1 MSDLLASSSVPP
13 TQPRKPIVVH
23 QPGNKKRSNPS
34 SQSTSQQPRRK
45 KAATTTSSTDEIP
58 GLPGFSTTDI
68 LWVEPAAGFGNP
80 LPLKDIPEG
89 VTKVFYKWFQWG
101 REDKVG
107 YTLIERNEQKYWAD
121 PAAIH
126 ILDSCKMV
134 KITDTHF
141 FFLVKKQK
149 KALKY
154 GFLAK
159 VPLGAE
165 QRERLSQ
172 MIAECNSKTDAEE
185 EEDHTTVA
193 AAARTI
199 QEEEENQEDTLP
211 AADGSLDYTTFDP
224 EKGTFIN

>member
-1 MSDLLASSSVPP
+1 
-13 TQPRKPIVVH
+13 
-23 QPGNKKRSNPS
+23 
-34 SQSTSQQPRRK
+34 
-45 KAATTTSSTDEIP
+45 
-58 GLPGFSTTDI
+58 
-68 LWVEPAAGFGNP
+68 
-80 LPLKDIPEG
+80 
-89 VTKVFYKWFQWG
+89 
-101 REDKVG
+101 
-107 YTLIERNEQKYWAD
+107 
-121 PAAIH
+121 
-126 ILDSCKMV
+126 MV

-141 FFLVKKQK
+141 FFLVRKQK

-172 MIAECNSKTDAEE
+172 MIAECNNKSQEE
-185 EEDHTTVA
+185 EEVDGHTIV

-199 QEEEENQEDTLP
+199 QEEEENLEDTLP